1 MPGDHDGDGDGVTE
15 RPLVAD
21 GDTERDGESDGDG
34 EIDVDGVTVREG
46 DVDGQRTGA
55 IATTRTWRLSASKA
69 KTSPLLPPKARA
81 RLPLANC
88 ALVPMPLELPWAPPA
103 RVATAPVVVET
114 EYMNGADPQETL
126 LHVKSCAE
134 T

>member
-1 MPGDHDGDGDGVTE
+1 MVEHSGQLPTAAGD
-15 RPLVAD
+15 R
-21 GDTERDGESDGDG
+21 DGDG
-34 EIDVDGVTVREG
+34 EIDDDGVTVREG

-81 RLPLANC
+81 RLLLANC
-88 ALVPMPLELPWAPPA
+88 ALVPMPLELPCQFPWAPPA
-103 RVATAPVVVET
+103 RVATAPVEGDT
-114 EYMNGADPQETL
+114 DATYEYHPQL
-126 LHVKSCAE
+126 IMLHACCCAE